1 MPVNENVVKAYLESA
16 GKNQIKLNSPEKVVI
31 KQAEIVITFIRIP
44 YSNDYLKQV
53 KIVEEE

>member
-1 MPVNENVVKAYLESA
+1 MPVNESVVKAYLESA

-31 KQAEIVITFIRIP
+31 KQAETVITFIKIP

-53 KIVEEE
+53 KIVEE